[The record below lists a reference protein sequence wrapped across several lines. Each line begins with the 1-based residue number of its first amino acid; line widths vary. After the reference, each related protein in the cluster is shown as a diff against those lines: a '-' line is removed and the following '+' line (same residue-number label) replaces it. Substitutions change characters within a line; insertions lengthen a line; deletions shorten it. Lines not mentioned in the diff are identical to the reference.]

1 MAKQY
6 KKPENTKY
14 KTRKDLKDYTMDDKK
29 GTSNP
34 KSSGEKLPNLLRKT
48 DKEVIDDG
56 TYDVKWNADDRLYK
70 DLEDGEY
77 DPKTALKRLKK
88 RQDTDEKLSKD
99 QLKDKIENL
108 TREQKER
115 IVREYVRRKIEYI
128 LIEQVAPEE
137 EPVAPPEPIALEP
150 TADPAAAPM
159 PTDPTAAAPAAPA
172 APMPTDMPAE
182 VPVDAAAPIEAP
194 AAPTEAPV
202 DPAAAPEA
210 EMSPETKEALA
221 VEKFVAHLQ
230 KEGGNIARIK
240 TLAKVINQSMNEAEP
255 EDKMNFFK
263 LLRQFA
269 IKKIAT
275 VE

>member
-128 LIEQVAPEE
+128 LIEQTAPEE
-137 EPVAPPEPIALEP
+137 EPVAPEEPAAPEP

-159 PTDPTAAAPAAPA
+159 PTDPTAAAPAAP
-172 APMPTDMPAE
+172 MPTDMPAE
-182 VPVDAAAPIEAP
+182 APVDAAAPIEAP

>member
-6 KKPENTKY
+6 KKPENVKY
-14 KTRKDLKDYTMDDKK
+14 KSRKDLKDYTMDDKK

-115 IVREYVRRKIEYI
+115 IVREYVRRKIESI
-128 LIEQVAPEE
+128 LLEQVAPEE
-137 EPVAPPEPIALEP
+137 EPVAPEEPIAPE
-150 TADPAAAPM
+150 PAAEPAAAPAPM
-159 PTDPTAAAPAAPA
+159 PTDPAAA
-172 APMPTDMPAE
+172 MPTDTPAE
-182 VPVDAAAPIEAP
+182 APVDAAAPTEVPAEAP
-194 AAPTEAPV
+194 AEAP
-202 DPAAAPEA
+202 APEAEA

-240 TLAKVINQSMNEAEP
+240 TLAKVINQSISEAEP

-269 IKKIAT
+269 IKKIST
-275 VE
+275 IE

>member
-14 KTRKDLKDYTMDDKK
+14 KSRKDLKDYTMDDKK
-29 GTSNP
+29 GTMNP

-48 DKEVIDDG
+48 DKDVIDDG

-88 RQDTDEKLSKD
+88 RQDADEKTSKD

-128 LIEQVAPEE
+128 LIEQTAPEE
-137 EPVAPPEPIALEP
+137 EPAIPEEPTIAPEPV
-150 TADPAAAPM
+150 
-159 PTDPTAAAPAAPA
+159 TDPTIAVPAAPA
-172 APMPTDMPAE
+172 
-182 VPVDAAAPIEAP
+182 PVDAAAPMPAEMPAEAPTDVPAEAPIEPAAPVEAP
-194 AAPTEAPV
+194 AA
-202 DPAAAPEA
+202 DAAPEA
-210 EMSPETKEALA
+210 EMSPETLEALA

-240 TLAKVINQSMNEAEP
+240 TLAKVINKTMTEAEP

-263 LLRQFA
+263 MLRQFA

>member
-115 IVREYVRRKIEYI
+115 IVREYVRRKIESI
-128 LIEQVAPEE
+128 LLEQVAPEE
-137 EPVAPPEPIALEP
+137 EPVAPEEPIAPE
-150 TADPAAAPM
+150 PAAEPAAAPAPM
-159 PTDPTAAAPAAPA
+159 PTDPAAA
-172 APMPTDMPAE
+172 MPTDT
-182 VPVDAAAPIEAP
+182 P
-194 AAPTEAPV
+194 AAPTEVPAEAPAEA
-202 DPAAAPEA
+202 PAPEAEA

-240 TLAKVINQSMNEAEP
+240 TLAKVINQSISEAEP

-269 IKKIAT
+269 IKKIST
-275 VE
+275 IE

>member
-115 IVREYVRRKIEYI
+115 IVREYVRRKIESI
-128 LIEQVAPEE
+128 LLEQVAPEE
-137 EPVAPPEPIALEP
+137 EPVAPEEPIAPE
-150 TADPAAAPM
+150 PAAEPAAAPAPM
-159 PTDPTAAAPAAPA
+159 PTDPAAA
-172 APMPTDMPAE
+172 MPTDTPAE
-182 VPVDAAAPIEAP
+182 APVDAAAPTEVPAEAP
-194 AAPTEAPV
+194 AEAP
-202 DPAAAPEA
+202 APEAEA

-240 TLAKVINQSMNEAEP
+240 TLAKVINQSISEAEP

-269 IKKIAT
+269 IKKIST
-275 VE
+275 IE

>member
-14 KTRKDLKDYTMDDKK
+14 KSRKDLKDYTMDDKK

-70 DLEDGEY
+70 DLEAGEY
-77 DPKTALKRLKK
+77 DSKTALKRLKK

-137 EPVAPPEPIALEP
+137 EPVAPEAPIAPEPATDP
-150 TADPAAAPM
+150 AASPAPVDPAAAM
-159 PTDPTAAAPAAPA
+159 PA

-182 VPVDAAAPIEAP
+182 APVDPAAEVPAPAAAP
-194 AAPTEAPV
+194 EAPV

>member
-115 IVREYVRRKIEYI
+115 IVREYVRRKIEHI

-137 EPVAPPEPIALEP
+137 EPVAPEEPIAPEP

>member
-14 KTRKDLKDYTMDDKK
+14 KSRKDLKDYTMDDKD
-29 GTSNP
+29 GGLNP

-115 IVREYVRRKIEYI
+115 IVREYVRRKIEHI

-137 EPVAPPEPIALEP
+137 EPAAPEEPVAPEP
-150 TADPAAAPM
+150 TAEPTASPAAAPM
-159 PTDPTAAAPAAPA
+159 PTDPAAT
-172 APMPTDMPAE
+172 MPTDISAE
-182 VPVDAAAPIEAP
+182 APVDAAAPAAGPTE
-194 AAPTEAPV
+194 APTEAPTL
-202 DPAAAPEA
+202 DAEA

-240 TLAKVINQSMNEAEP
+240 TLAKVINQSMTEAEP

>member
-14 KTRKDLKDYTMDDKK
+14 KSRKDLKDYTMDDKK
-29 GTSNP
+29 GGMNP
-34 KSSGEKLPNLLRKT
+34 KSAGEKLPNLLRKT
-48 DKEVIDDG
+48 DKDVVDDG

-115 IVREYVRRKIEYI
+115 IIREYVRRKIENV
-128 LIEQVAPEE
+128 LLEQIAPEE
-137 EPVAPPEPIALEP
+137 EPAVPEEPTIAPEPE
-150 TADPAAAPM
+150 TDPAPAPIDAATPIS
-159 PTDPTAAAPAAPA
+159 TDVPAEAPIDAPAEAPI
-172 APMPTDMPAE
+172 
-182 VPVDAAAPIEAP
+182 DAATPTEAP
-194 AAPTEAPV
+194 AAEPT
-202 DPAAAPEA
+202 PEA

-240 TLAKVINQSMNEAEP
+240 TLAKVINQSMIEAEP

>member
-70 DLEDGEY
+70 DLEAGEY
-77 DPKTALKRLKK
+77 DSKTALKRLKK

-128 LIEQVAPEE
+128 LLEQVAPEE
-137 EPVAPPEPIALEP
+137 ELVAPEEPVAPEP
-150 TADPAAAPM
+150 TAAPAAAP
-159 PTDPTAAAPAAPA
+159 TDPAAMPA

-182 VPVDAAAPIEAP
+182 APVDPVAEVPAPAAAPA
-194 AAPTEAPV
+194 EAPV

-240 TLAKVINQSMNEAEP
+240 TLAKVINQSMTEAEP